1 MNILI
6 VEDENITRKTLS
18 DLLRKEGHST
28 DTAAEGEA
36 GIRLLKQKRYDV
48 VITDLRLPRR
58 DGMQVLDEAKK
69 SNPDSEVIVITA
81 YASVETAVQALK
93 NGAYDYVTKPLT
105 PEKFLI
111 LIRNIDGFR
120 QVRSENEV
128 LRKRLDDIE
137 NKAMIGSSAVMR
149 KLTETIRN
157 VAVHDYTVLIQGE
170 SGTGKEVTARALHRY
185 SSRSDKPFVAVNCAA
200 IPESLL
206 ESELF
211 GHEEGA
217 FSGAVSRHTG
227 YFERAHGGTLFI
239 DDIDDFPLH
248 LQVKLLRILQ
258 ERQFYRVGGTESIQL
273 DVRIIGATK
282 VELQQ
287 MVREKKF
294 REDLYYRLHIIP
306 LTLPPLRDRR
316 EDIPELAQHFFQKRG
331 AEALMR
337 ELPVDFFET
346 LCAFNWPGNVRQLEN
361 IIERIIATEDLGIV
375 SRLKDTDQHNS
386 LTDSSVPDTPSQLS
400 TYPSY
405 ETFMTE
411 KEYEILQWALRKT
424 EHNIS
429 RAAALL
435 ELPRGTLRSKLER
448 YKDRLS

>member
-1 MNILI
+1 MKILI

-28 DTAAEGEA
+28 ETAAEGEA
-36 GIRLLKQKRYDV
+36 GIRLLQQDAGFDV

-58 DGMQVLDEAKK
+58 DGMQVLKAAK
-69 SNPDSEVIVITA
+69 SANPDCEVIVITA

-93 NGAYDYVTKPLT
+93 QGAYDYVTKPLT

-120 QVRSENEV
+120 KVRSENEQ
-128 LRKRLDDIE
+128 LKKRLDEIE
-137 NKAMIGSSAVMR
+137 NKPMIGSSPVMR
-149 KLTETIRN
+149 KLAETMRN

-170 SGTGKEVTARALHRY
+170 SGTGKEVTAKTLHRFSRR
-185 SSRSDKPFVAVNCAA
+185 SSGPFVAVNCAA
-200 IPESLL
+200 IPETLL

-217 FSGAVSRHTG
+217 FSGAAGRHTG
-227 YFERAHGGTLFI
+227 YFERANGGTLFI

-258 ERQFYRVGGTESIQL
+258 ERQFYRVGGTESIAL

-282 VELQQ
+282 VDLQQ
-287 MVREKKF
+287 MVKEKKF

-306 LTLPPLRDRR
+306 LRLPPLRERK
-316 EDIPELAQHFFQKRG
+316 EDIPELAQHFFEKRG
-331 AEALMR
+331 AEQLLR
-337 ELPVDFFET
+337 ELPEAFFDQ
-346 LCAFNWPGNVRQLEN
+346 LCDYNWPGNVRQLEN
-361 IIERIIATEDLGIV
+361 LIERIIATGDTGIAA
-375 SRLKDTDQHNS
+375 RLTAPETDTFGGIALN
-386 LTDSSVPDTPSQLS
+386 QLPHRKATES
-400 TYPSY
+400 YPSY
-405 ETFMTE
+405 ETYMIERE
-411 KEYEILQWALRKT
+411 KEILSWALEQT
-424 EHNIS
+424 GHNIS

-435 ELPRGTLRSKLER
+435 DLPRGTLRSKLER
-448 YKDRLS
+448 HKH

>member
-1 MNILI
+1 MKILI

-28 DTAAEGEA
+28 ETAAEGEA
-36 GIRLLKQKRYDV
+36 GIRLLQQDPGFDV

-58 DGMQVLDEAKK
+58 DGMQVLKAAK
-69 SNPDSEVIVITA
+69 SANPDCEVIVITA

-93 NGAYDYVTKPLT
+93 QGAYDYVTKPLT

-120 QVRSENEV
+120 KVRSENEQ
-128 LRKRLDDIE
+128 LKKRLDEIE
-137 NKAMIGSSAVMR
+137 NKPMIGSSPVMR
-149 KLTETIRN
+149 KLAETMRN

-170 SGTGKEVTARALHRY
+170 SGTGKEVTAKTLHRFSRR
-185 SSRSDKPFVAVNCAA
+185 SSGPFVAVNCAA
-200 IPESLL
+200 IPETLL

-217 FSGAVSRHTG
+217 FSGAAGRHTG
-227 YFERAHGGTLFI
+227 YFERANGGTLFI

-258 ERQFYRVGGTESIQL
+258 ERQFYRVGGTESIAL

-282 VELQQ
+282 VDLQQ
-287 MVREKKF
+287 MVKEKKF

-306 LTLPPLRDRR
+306 LRLPPLRERK
-316 EDIPELAQHFFQKRG
+316 EDIPELAQHFFEKRG
-331 AEALMR
+331 AELLLR
-337 ELPVDFFET
+337 ELPEAFFDQ
-346 LCAFNWPGNVRQLEN
+346 LCDYNWPGNVRQLEN
-361 IIERIIATEDLGIV
+361 LIERIIATGDTGIAA
-375 SRLKDTDQHNS
+375 RLTAPETDTAGGIALNQPPHKKAAES
-386 LTDSSVPDTPSQLS
+386 
-400 TYPSY
+400 YPSY
-405 ETFMTE
+405 ETYMNERE
-411 KEYEILQWALRKT
+411 KEILSWALEQT
-424 EHNIS
+424 GHNIS

-435 ELPRGTLRSKLER
+435 DLPRGTLRSKLER
-448 YKDRLS
+448 HKN